1 MEALTHMV
9 SESFT
14 RYGVEPSVDYRRLGW
29 SRWFRCESAL
39 SFALVPG
46 KPGIFALSEEL
57 LASGEFLSA
66 DGNKRMLALF
76 RIAEAE
82 DLGLALASLFFPG
95 SPMRKQMESGRYFV
109 RYAVIEDTAQRKTAH
124 AALQRWMESSS
135 DSDFGFGG

>member
-29 SRWFRCESAL
+29 SRWSRCESA

-46 KPGIFALSEEL
+46 KPGIFALGEEL
-57 LASGEFLSA
+57 LAEGEFPSA
-66 DGNKRMLALF
+66 GGNKRMLALF

-95 SPMRKQMESGRYFV
+95 SPMKKQMESGRYFV
-109 RYAVIEDTAQRKTAH
+109 RYAVIEDAAQRKTAH
-124 AALQRWMESSS
+124 AALQRWMESSAE
-135 DSDFGFGG
+135 SDFGFAD